1 MKRPLRRGNA
11 LESKRRQLFIVVCN
25 NTSTSKLVHEWISG
39 WQRPNE
45 DGEEIFEH
53 NGHLKLFRN
62 FDEHGNPF
70 PRPNTLLIDSQQI
83 ESGDLDKNF
92 RAMAAAEIEQFKREM
107 KQRSGAG
114 DVDELSDAE
123 LLREV
128 MNTVGK
134 KDRLGEQVRCVV
146 SVSMLTE
153 GWDTNTVTHI
163 LGIRAFGTQLLCE
176 QVVGRGLRR
185 YSYELNSDDLF
196 NVEYADIMG
205 IPFDFTAKP
214 QVAPVKPPKKMTRV
228 AAVKERTV
236 LEITFPRVTGY
247 RVDLPE
253 ERLTAS
259 FTEDSTF
266 VLTPEMVGPGQTLM
280 EGIVGEGVMIS
291 AAEAQSKRPST
302 IAFDLAKHL
311 LYKYFKDEDG
321 EPKLYLFGQ
330 INRIAR
336 QWIDEGYLVCK
347 GDTGR
352 WMLEYLD
359 VANQASERIYNAIV
373 NSIGDQRKV
382 KAVLDPYNPKS
393 STAHVGFS
401 TTRDLWTTAPTKC
414 HINYVVLDSD
424 WEAEFARVAE
434 QHSSVISY
442 VKNQGLGLEIPY
454 KDGSMA
460 RAYIPDF
467 IVQIDDGHGTDDP
480 LSLIV
485 EVKGYRRENVK
496 LKSETMRTQW
506 VPGVNNLGSFGR
518 WAFEEFNDVFEM
530 DKEFKALIDNVL
542 KEHGEKSLQ
551 ELGAA

>member
-1 MKRPLRRGNA
+1 VNGDSGEMPKAFTFVQNRCSRWIRISVHDGP
-11 LESKRRQLFIVVCN
+11 ESVFMMGQN
-25 NTSTSKLVHEWISG
+25 MH
-39 WQRPNE
+39 
-45 DGEEIFEH
+45 
-53 NGHLKLFRN
+53 
-62 FDEHGNPF
+62 
-70 PRPNTLLIDSQQI
+70 
-83 ESGDLDKNF
+83 
-92 RAMAAAEIEQFKREM
+92 
-107 KQRSGAG
+107 AG
-114 DVDELSDAE
+114 DVGEISDAE

-185 YSYELNSDDLF
+185 YSYELNSEGLF

-214 QVAPVKPPKKMTRV
+214 QVAPVKPPKKTTRV
-228 AAVKERTV
+228 AAVKERAS
-236 LEITFPRVTGY
+236 LEIIFPRVTGY

-253 ERLTAS
+253 ERLSAN
-259 FTEDSTF
+259 FTDDSTF
-266 VLTPEMVGPGQTLM
+266 VLTPDLVGPGQTLM

-291 AAEAQSKRPST
+291 AADAQAKRPST
-302 IAFDLAKHL
+302 IAFDLAKLL

-321 EPKLYLFGQ
+321 EPKLHLFGQ
-330 INRIAR
+330 VKRIAR
-336 QWIDEGYLVCK
+336 QWIDEGYLDCK

-359 VANQASERIYNAIV
+359 IGNQAAERIYNAIV
-373 NSIGDQRKV
+373 NSIGDKRKV
-382 KAVLDPYNPKS
+382 KAVLDPYNQKS
-393 STAHVGFS
+393 STANVGFS
-401 TTRDLWTTAPTKC
+401 TTKDLWTTAANKC
-414 HINYVVLDSD
+414 HINYVVLGSD

-434 QHSSVISY
+434 QHPNVISY

-460 RAYIPDF
+460 RIYVPDF
-467 IVQIDDGHGTDDP
+467 IVQIDDGHGPDDP
-480 LSLIV
+480 LHLIV
-485 EVKGYRRENVK
+485 EVKGYRHENVK

-506 VPGVNNLGSFGR
+506 IPGVNNLGSFGR
-518 WAFEEFNDVFEM
+518 WTFEEFNDVFEM
-530 DKEFKALIDNVL
+530 DKEFKALIDKVL
-542 KEHGEKSLQ
+542 KEYSEEAKQ
-551 ELGAA
+551 EAGVV